1 MNWRSRNNCNRRVSM
16 LHSSESLC
24 KCKGS
29 DNHLSCRQISEL
41 HHDVAEQKSQV
52 VVSANRVSN
61 FIQFT
66 VQSLTTRVQSSREHE
81 LSQQLEEVV
90 AQLTEARTHA
100 DATVTGAHGEL
111 ARTRADADRRQR
123 SLQWDVEQMHAKLA
137 DAERRNQ
144 ELADGVANGESA
156 DTRVVEK

>member
-1 MNWRSRNNCNRRVSM
+1 
-16 LHSSESLC
+16 
-24 KCKGS
+24 
-29 DNHLSCRQISEL
+29 
-41 HHDVAEQKSQV
+41 
-52 VVSANRVSN
+52 
-61 FIQFT
+61 
-66 VQSLTTRVQSSREHE
+66 VQSSREHE
-81 LSQQLEEVV
+81 LQQQLDEVT

-111 ARTRADADRRQR
+111 TRTRADADRRQR

-156 DTRVVEK
+156 GTCVVSMSENNLQPHNH